1 MIYGI
6 GIDIVRIAR
15 MQEALARFGERF
27 AHRILS
33 ERERRELRGAAH
45 MPRVLAARFAAKEA
59 FAKALGTGFREG
71 LSLHD
76 IGIDHDARGRPLL
89 ECSGRAAELMGLR
102 LITHAHLS
110 LTDEAEYACAVVALE
125 QAGPDRS

>member
-15 MQEALARFGERF
+15 MQVVLARFGDRF
-27 AHRILS
+27 SNRILS
-33 ERERRELRGAAH
+33 EPERLEIMGSVHA
-45 MPRVLAARFAAKEA
+45 PRFLAMRFAAKEA

-71 LSLHD
+71 LSLHE
-76 IGIDHDARGRPLL
+76 IGVSHDARGRPLL

-102 LITHAHLS
+102 AITRSHLS
-110 LTDEAEYACAVVALE
+110 LTDEGEYACAVVALE
-125 QAGPDRS
+125 TACPD